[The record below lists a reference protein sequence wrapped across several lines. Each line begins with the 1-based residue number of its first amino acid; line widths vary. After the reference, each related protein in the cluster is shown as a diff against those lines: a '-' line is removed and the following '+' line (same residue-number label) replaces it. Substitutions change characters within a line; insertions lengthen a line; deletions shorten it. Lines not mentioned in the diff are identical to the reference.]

1 MLASAA
7 KQLFAKKIG
16 LRNVLESR
24 VLATTSNSCRR
35 YKSTSPL
42 EDDASKGNAAYK
54 YPFDENGEASTDVL
68 SFPFGS
74 KDEGSEL
81 KPVILN
87 AKEHAVG
94 YLSRILNARVY
105 EAAIETELQEAT
117 NLSTVS
123 NFLLIMLEV
132 GFFFLSSS
140 DLFWH
145 PFQLAASQK
154 HGSSETGR
162 YPARFLF

>member
-24 VLATTSNSCRR
+24 VLATTSNSCCR
-35 YKSTSPL
+35 YKSSSPL
-42 EDDASKGNAAYK
+42 EDDSSRGNAAYK
-54 YPFDENGEASTDVL
+54 YPFDENGEASTDVV
-68 SFPFGS
+68 SFPFGN
-74 KDEGSEL
+74 KEDEGSDL

-123 NFLLIMLEV
+123 NFSAHYARSWLLFSL
-132 GFFFLSSS
+132 
-140 DLFWH
+140 LF
-145 PFQLAASQK
+145 
-154 HGSSETGR
+154 
-162 YPARFLF
+162 

>member
-1 MLASAA
+1 MLASSA

-24 VLATTSNSCRR
+24 VLATTSNPCRR
-35 YKSTSPL
+35 YKSSSTL
-42 EDDASKGNAAYK
+42 EDDAPRGKWA
-54 YPFDENGEASTDVL
+54 FDENGEASTDVL

-123 NFLLIMLEV
+123 NFAAHCARSWLLFSL
-132 GFFFLSSS
+132 
-140 DLFWH
+140 LF
-145 PFQLAASQK
+145 
-154 HGSSETGR
+154 
-162 YPARFLF
+162 